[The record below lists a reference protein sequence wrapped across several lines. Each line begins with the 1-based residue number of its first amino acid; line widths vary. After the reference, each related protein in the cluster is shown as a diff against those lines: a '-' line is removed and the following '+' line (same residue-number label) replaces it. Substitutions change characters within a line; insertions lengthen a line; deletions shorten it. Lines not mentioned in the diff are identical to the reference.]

1 MFLNRLRLLTALAAL
16 VISLVAP
23 CLARTRKAD
32 KLLKQAEEAEARK
45 DYEAAV
51 DLYDKALQISPN
63 DPGYQLAERRARFHG
78 AELHTSEGVKLRN
91 QQKLQEA
98 LVEFQKAY
106 LLDPS
111 YSVSLQEIRNTEQ
124 MVREKMTLPA
134 GAPALTPIERAQK
147 AIESRVNALGTPPEL
162 RPLTNTI
169 TNLKMNNQSTKV
181 LYETVGKLAGI
192 NVLFDNQ
199 GLEQGSRGNFNIDLN
214 RVTLSEALDYVALL
228 THTFWKPISSNAIF
242 VTVDSQPK
250 RQEYQDQVVKVFY
263 IQNATAQ
270 AEFTE
275 LFNAVRTG
283 ANLNR
288 GLIQLPTQNALI
300 VRGTPD
306 QVAIAEKIIHDL
318 DRPRSEVL
326 IDVLVLETSKSKTRT
341 LAAALA
347 GATNG
352 LNVPILFTPR
362 NPVLFGTNGSGT
374 GTTGST
380 TGTTGSTTGTSST
393 GSGSS
398 GIVNTGTTGTTG
410 GSTTQALI
418 ALSKVGKISTNDF
431 SINLPGA
438 LIEAMLQDQSTRVLQ
453 RPQLRATDGG
463 KASLKIGSKIP
474 YVSGSLNSAIATPG
488 AIPYATTQFQQVD
501 VGVNIDVQ
509 PHVNGP
515 DDVSLHLKVEIS
527 NVTGNENIGGI
538 EQPIIGQR
546 VNEADVRLRNGE
558 VSILGG
564 LTQRDDS
571 KTNAGIPG
579 LVNMPVLGYFFGT
592 KTRSS
597 DQSDILIALI
607 PHIIRQPDLTL
618 MGEEPIQSGSE
629 NNVRVQHAA
638 PGGEAG
644 PPQSNAAPQAVPTP
658 PASPSKQPVRIFPIS
673 PEDAAPQRSQPQPP
687 ETPVPP
693 ANPGPVTPQQ

>member
-1 MFLNRLRLLTALAAL
+1 MLATVAALAPVCIAA
-16 VISLVAP
+16 S
-23 CLARTRKAD
+23 RKAD
-32 KLLKQAEEAEARK
+32 KLLKQGLEAESRK
-45 DYEAAV
+45 DFDAAI
-51 DLYDKALQISPN
+51 DFYDKALQIDPN
-63 DPGYQLAERRARFHG
+63 DPSYQLAERRARFHA
-78 AELHTSEGVKLRN
+78 AELHTGEGVKLRN
-91 QQKLQEA
+91 QQMLAEA

-106 LLDPS
+106 VVDPS
-111 YSVSLQEIRNTEQ
+111 YFIALQEIRNTEQ
-124 MVREKMTLPA
+124 MLREKMKLPA
-134 GAPALTPIERAQK
+134 GTPVLTPMQKAQK
-147 AIESRVNALGTPPEL
+147 TIDDRVGSLLAPPEL

-181 LYETVGKLAGI
+181 LYETVAKLAGI

-199 GLEQGSRGNFNIDLN
+199 GMEQGGRGNFNIDLN

-228 THTFWKPISSNAIF
+228 THTFWKPVSNNAIF
-242 VTVDSQPK
+242 VTVDSQQK

-306 QVAIAEKIIHDL
+306 QVAIAEKIVHDL
-318 DRPRSEVL
+318 DRPKAEVL

-352 LNVPILFTPR
+352 LNVPIFFTPR
-362 NPVLFGTNGSGT
+362 NPVLFGNGNNSTGNNTGTGSNTGNTGNGSNT
-374 GTTGST
+374 GI
-380 TGTTGSTTGTSST
+380 TGSTTGTSST

-398 GIVNTGTTGTTG
+398 GIVNTGGLTNGN
-410 GSTTQALI
+410 STIPTNQLI

-501 VGVNIDVQ
+501 VGVIIDIE

-515 DDVSLHLKVEIS
+515 EDISLHLKVEIS

-546 VNEADVRLRNGE
+546 VNEANVRLRNGE

-564 LTQRDDS
+564 LTQNDDS
-571 KTNAGIPG
+571 RTNAGIPG

-607 PHIIRQPDLTL
+607 PHIIRQPDMSLI
-618 MGEEPIQSGSE
+618 GEEPIQSG
-629 NNVRVQHAA
+629 
-638 PGGEAG
+638 
-644 PPQSNAAPQAVPTP
+644 
-658 PASPSKQPVRIFPIS
+658 
-673 PEDAAPQRSQPQPP
+673 QR
-687 ETPVPP
+687 E
-693 ANPGPVTPQQ
+693 